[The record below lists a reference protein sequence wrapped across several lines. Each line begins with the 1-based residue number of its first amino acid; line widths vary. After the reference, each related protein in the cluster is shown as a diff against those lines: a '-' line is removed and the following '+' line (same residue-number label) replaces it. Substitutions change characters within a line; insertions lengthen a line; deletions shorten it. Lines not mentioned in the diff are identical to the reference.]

1 MEKKLKRKRL
11 EAEAAETEA
20 AEAEAA
26 EAIEAQ
32 IVPNGKSSFVIM
44 NNNKNESI
52 ESERSLSN
60 KMIKTTTAHVP
71 AGRHKVLRQKNT
83 SRYSAADMAAILGQL
98 PSR

>member
-1 MEKKLKRKRL
+1 MEKKLKRKRI
-11 EAEAAETEA
+11 EAEATEI
-20 AEAEAA
+20 EAA

-32 IVPNGKSSFVIM
+32 IVPNVKSSFVTMI
-44 NNNKNESI
+44 NKNESSL
-52 ESERSLSN
+52 ESETLSN
-60 KMIKTTTAHVP
+60 KVIKTTTSHVP